1 MAHDD
6 EFLEHTLQNALQ
18 VDEFTAN
25 LYDIWV
31 KVRQEG
37 IAQVNYLIIILLLRR
52 FFTLCPINMS
62 GYSEKKIQIE
72 RITSFLKSI

>member
-1 MAHDD
+1 MLKYSVFRYCSPWNSTKLTYKIYFQVAHD
-6 EFLEHTLQNALQ
+6 EKFLEHTLQNALQ

-37 IAQVNYLIIILLLRR
+37 ITQVIMINY
-52 FFTLCPINMS
+52 
-62 GYSEKKIQIE
+62 
-72 RITSFLKSI
+72 